1 MKHQIAYLL
10 VISMLVAS
18 FSACTKQKNNKKSHK
33 KVSTTEKTYDTLS
46 VNDGPY
52 VFIEEKQLAIKN
64 IVKGKVT
71 SEQVEL
77 DAFITHFTPS
87 ISVYKNV
94 DTIVALSDIHGQHDL
109 GIKILKNNHVI
120 DLNNNWNLGKGHFVI
135 CGDIF
140 DRGPKVTDFLWF
152 IYHLEKQAEKA
163 GGKVH
168 FLLGNH
174 EFMILHNDRRYLHP
188 KYLITEKLLDKSYA
202 QLFGK
207 ETVLGRWIRSKATL
221 LKINDNLFMHGG
233 ISETFLKE
241 KFDIEFINNEFRS
254 AIDMDKSKI
263 KDTPFYK
270 RYLGSKGPVWYRG
283 YFKNKLSEKQI
294 DGILNELDVKHV
306 VVGHTSQKEVKQ
318 LYNHKIYAVDSS
330 IKNGEYGEVLII
342 ENGMY
347 SRGTMHGERL
357 EFE

>member
-1 MKHQIAYLL
+1 MKNSSAYLL
-10 VISMLVAS
+10 VVLMIIVC
-18 FSACTKQKNNKKSHK
+18 FIACKEQKNNKQSHK
-33 KVSTTEKTYDTLS
+33 KADRTEKTYDTLS

-52 VFIEEKQLAIKN
+52 VFIEEKMLAIKN
-64 IVKGKVT
+64 IVKGRVT
-71 SEQVEL
+71 SEQAAL
-77 DAFITHFTPS
+77 DIFITHFTPS

-109 GIKILKNNHVI
+109 GIKILQNNKVI
-120 DLNNNWNLGKGHFVI
+120 DANNNWNLGKGHFVI

-140 DRGPKVTDFLWF
+140 DRGPKVTEFLWF
-152 IYHLEKQAEKA
+152 IYNLEKQAEKV

-174 EFMILHNDRRYLHP
+174 EFMVLHNDTRYIHP
-188 KYLITEKLLDKSYA
+188 KYKITEKLLDKTYA
-202 QLFGK
+202 ELFGK
-207 ETVLGRWIRSKATL
+207 ETVLGRWIRSKATI

-241 KFDIEFINNEFRS
+241 KFDIEFINQEFRL
-254 AIDMDKSKI
+254 AIDRKKSEMK
-263 KDTPFYK
+263 KTPFYK

-283 YFKNKLSEKQI
+283 YFKNKLSKKQI
-294 DGILNELDVKHV
+294 NGILNKLDVKHV
-306 VVGHTSQKEVKQ
+306 VVGHTSQKKVKQ

-342 ENGMY
+342 ENGKY
-347 SRGTMHGERL
+347 SRGAMNGERL
-357 EFE
+357 EF